1 MILSALASV
10 VGRLPQRL
18 ATWLGRG
25 MGDLAY
31 VALTSRR
38 RLALANLARAFPA
51 MSESQRRRVC
61 RGSFQHLGLMFVEL
75 CAALT
80 APIEQ
85 ILAGITIIG
94 MEHLK
99 DAMVKHGRAL
109 VLTAHLGN
117 WELLALAH
125 RLMGVP
131 TTVVM
136 RALDAAWLDVLA
148 DRLRRRSGI
157 ELVDK
162 RAALRPVL
170 RALDRGRIVA
180 LLLDQNAS
188 RREGVFVS
196 FFGRPA
202 STSKSLAVLAVRTR
216 TPVVPIFIYR
226 QRLHE
231 HRVVIHPAFSVDV
244 AGDSEQA
251 VAEITQRCA
260 TTTESAIAAAP
271 DQWLWVHNRWR
282 TRPPAEPRP

>member
-1 MILSALASV
+1 M
-10 VGRLPQRL
+10 
-18 ATWLGRG
+18 
-25 MGDLAY
+25 
-31 VALTSRR
+31 
-38 RLALANLARAFPA
+38 ALANLRLAFPA
-51 MSESQRRRVC
+51 MAEGERRRVC
-61 RGSFQHLGLMFVEL
+61 RGSFQHLGLMFIEL

-80 APIEQ
+80 APLER
-85 ILAGITIIG
+85 ILDGITVVG

-99 DAMVKHGRAL
+99 EAMARHGRVL

-125 RLMGVP
+125 RLTGFP

-136 RALDAAWLDVLA
+136 RALDAAWLGGLA
-148 DRLRRRSGI
+148 DRLRQRSGI
-157 ELVDK
+157 ELVEK

-170 RALDRGRIVA
+170 GALQRGRMVA

-231 HRVVIHPAFSVDV
+231 HQVVIHPSFDPDTGA
-244 AGDSEQA
+244 DSERS
-251 VAEITQRCA
+251 VLDLTQHCA
-260 TTTESAIAAAP
+260 TTTEAAIVAAP

-282 TRPPAEPRP
+282 TRPASLKEVGG

>member
-1 MILSALASV
+1 MAE
-10 VGRLPQRL
+10 
-18 ATWLGRG
+18 
-25 MGDLAY
+25 GD
-31 VALTSRR
+31 RR
-38 RLALANLARAFPA
+38 RI
-51 MSESQRRRVC
+51 C
-61 RGSFQHLGLMFVEL
+61 RGSFQHLGLMLVEL

-80 APIEQ
+80 APPER
-85 ILAGITIIG
+85 ILAGITVLG

-99 DAMVKHGRAL
+99 DAMAKHGRAL

-125 RLMGVP
+125 RLTGFP

-170 RALDRGRIVA
+170 GALNRGRIVA

-188 RREGVFVS
+188 RREGIFVS
-196 FFGRPA
+196 FFGWPA

-226 QRLHE
+226 ERVHE
-231 HRVVIHPAFSVDV
+231 HRLVIYPSFGVDAV
-244 AGDSEQA
+244 GDNEQA
-251 VAEITQRCA
+251 VAELTQRCA
-260 TTTESAIAAAP
+260 TTIESAIAAAP

-282 TRPPAEPRP
+282 TQPAPHAESRP